1 MRGRRSLAGALE
13 PRIKQRRPDH
23 ARLLRHRCRSE
34 PDQGQERRGDRL
46 RQPGVRPCQ
55 QPARQR
61 RAQRGGR
68 AAPRLGIGRQG
79 GERRLSGDGAGRG
92 GGLGGRGH
100 GPGARRAPGRPL
112 PRSAGAQPQ
121 ERRRARV
128 RARLQHPLPA
138 DRAAA
143 GSGRVHD
150 RAQRAGPPRARRVR
164 ARRRRALPG
173 RDPSGRRAAARST
186 WRCPTAPRS
195 AAAAPGS
202 SRPPS
207 ARSARPTCSA
217 SRWCCAAACAR

>member
-1 MRGRRSLAGALE
+1 MRGRRSLAGGARA
-13 PRIKQRRPDH
+13 RIKQRRPDH

-46 RQPGVRPCQ
+46 RQPGLRPCQ
-55 QPARQR
+55 QPPRQR

-68 AAPRLGIGRQG
+68 AAPWLGIGGQG
-79 GERRLSGDGAGRG
+79 GERRFSGDGAGRG

-100 GPGARRAPGRPL
+100 GAGAGRAPGRPL

-121 ERRRARV
+121 ERRRARL
-128 RARLQHPLPA
+128 RARLQHPLPP

-150 RAQRAGPPRARRVR
+150 RAQRAGAPRARRVR
-164 ARRRRALPG
+164 ARRRRALSR
-173 RDPSGRRAAARST
+173 RDPSGRERRH
-186 WRCPTAPRS
+186 
-195 AAAAPGS
+195 
-202 SRPPS
+202 
-207 ARSARPTCSA
+207 ARPGAVLRRRDRRRPRRDHRDHVPRGDARPICSA